1 VDVKSP
7 EHFDQRAEPRSLP
20 VPTVPLRPEEP
31 CHLQSRSREQVEQ
44 VVAEETKLRC
54 EEDVLVGD
62 IIVVERKWGWKDQ
75 EWEVE
80 DIIGRVGK
88 GDQARYLVKWHGFA
102 EEESSWEPFENLANC
117 MNLVLAYEAARE
129 AAFGK

>member
-1 VDVKSP
+1 M
-7 EHFDQRAEPRSLP
+7 
-20 VPTVPLRPEEP
+20 
-31 CHLQSRSREQVEQ
+31 EQ
-44 VVAEETKLRC
+44 VVAQETKFGC

-62 IIVVERKWGWKDQ
+62 IIVVERKWSWKEE

-88 GDQARYLVKWHGFA
+88 GDQAGYLVKWHGFA
-102 EEESSWEPFENLANC
+102 EEESSWEPLENLANC
-117 MNLVLAYEAARE
+117 MSLVLAYEAVRE